1 MIIYRRGVGFLDV
14 GLRVVGFLEV
24 GLRVVGLRVVGLR
37 VVGLRVGL
45 GVGFGC
51 STTHSENR

>member
-1 MIIYRRGVGFLDV
+1 MIIYQRGVGFLDV

-24 GLRVVGLRVVGLR
+24 GLRVVGFLE
-37 VVGLRVGL
+37 VGLRVGL